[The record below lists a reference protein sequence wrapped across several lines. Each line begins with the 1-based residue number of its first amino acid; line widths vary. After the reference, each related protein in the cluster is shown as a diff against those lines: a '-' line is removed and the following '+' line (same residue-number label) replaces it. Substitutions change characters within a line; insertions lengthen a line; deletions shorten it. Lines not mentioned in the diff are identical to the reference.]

1 MKHLYITL
9 QIGREELY
17 ITHDST
23 NDKCVKIEMLL
34 IQL

>member
-1 MKHLYITL
+1 MKQLYITL

-23 NDKCVKIEMLL
+23 YDKCVKIEMLL